1 MIGRQVQATSIPKRF
16 SGPMKEIWELQMR
29 LPRRQGKRAFA
40 TMSHPRFR
48 AAYDFLLVREASGEI
63 EPGLGQWWTEFQ
75 ETDERG
81 QERMLTQ
88 LGSDG
93 PKKRR
98 RKKPAKKA

>member
-1 MIGRQVQATSIPKRF
+1 MGSEMCIRDR
-16 SGPMKEIWELQMR
+16 
-29 LPRRQGKRAFA
+29 
-40 TMSHPRFR
+40 
-48 AAYDFLLVREASGEI
+48 
-63 EPGLGQWWTEFQ
+63 GQWWTEFQ